1 MFGKGKESNRRGK
14 SAERGMS
21 NDSEENLPATLQH
34 KDSKTGFKTSSK
46 NALSKAK
53 SSGGGFLS
61 RLGKLGRTGSSNVS
75 NEKEKEVPDNEYVFR
90 VINLPL
96 VEQTRI
102 TRISKHINA
111 CRDKTEFWM
120 PSLPWR
126 CIDYLNSKCEVEGL
140 YRVPGSG
147 PQVKRWQRRFDTELD
162 VDILKEDTY
171 DVNEIASMLKA
182 WLRELPT
189 EIFPAARQKELAA
202 KLEQENPKYKN
213 VGEPAPQL
221 LRDALSELPP
231 FNYYLLFAITC
242 HLSLILGHKEQNRM
256 DLNNLAVCVG
266 PCLNLDRW
274 LFNYLVGDWRNC
286 WRGCS
291 TEKAAQEVEK
301 RIAQGNLNNGAPSTG
316 SDRSEADRLRQNLQ
330 REAQSRH
337 GQAASGA
344 GASYNPASSSA
355 ILDDAGSVVDDPAVS
370 SASASVA
377 SKPNSSHH
385 ANNENAKPFFD
396 ATAPKPQ
403 TYIPAG
409 AATRSPQQQPSQQ
422 QQPSHQLPPLASGL
436 GVLDHAE
443 LRRPSSSA
451 GPQNGGAAAATAAG
465 DATDPNSTPR
475 GAAHRRSHSDI
486 TKAKAAGNAFVAA
499 AGQPPLPAP

>member
-1 MFGKGKESNRRGK
+1 MFGKAKEQARRGK
-14 SAERGMS
+14 SAERGHPS
-21 NDSEENLPATLQH
+21 DSEENLPATAQQ
-34 KDSKTGFKTSSK
+34 KDAKGGFKNSSK

-53 SSGGGFLS
+53 AGGGSFLS
-61 RLGKLGRTGSSNVS
+61 RLGKIGRSGSSTVS
-75 NEKEKEVPDNEYVFR
+75 GEKEKEVPDNEYVFK

-111 CRDKTEFWM
+111 CRDKTEYWM

-126 CIDYLNSKCEVEGL
+126 CIDYLNSKCEYEGL

-162 VDILKEDTY
+162 VDILKEETY
-171 DVNEIASMLKA
+171 DVNEVASMLKA

-189 EIFPAARQKELAA
+189 EIFPAQRQKDLAV
-202 KLEQENPKYKN
+202 KLEKENPKYKN

-242 HLSLILGHKEQNRM
+242 HLSLILNHKDQNRM

-286 WRGCS
+286 WRGCN
-291 TEKAAQEVEK
+291 TERAAQEVEK
-301 RIAQGNLNNGAPSTG
+301 RVAMGVPLSE
-316 SDRSEADRLRQNLQ
+316 RSEADSIRQDIQHENQ
-330 REAQSRH
+330 RRQP
-337 GQAASGA
+337 
-344 GASYNPASSSA
+344 NDFN
-355 ILDDAGSVVDDPAVS
+355 DDRAPVDEHAVS
-370 SASASVA
+370 SASVSIA
-377 SKPNSSHH
+377 SKPSSSH
-385 ANNENAKPFFD
+385 NEPKQFGVLDSTNREMTKPL
-396 ATAPKPQ
+396 

-409 AATRSPQQQPSQQ
+409 AKFNPDGT
-422 QQPSHQLPPLASGL
+422 LGGL
-436 GVLDHAE
+436 GIDLDMW
-443 LRRPSSSA
+443 RPSSST
-451 GPQNGGAAAATAAG
+451 ATENTPTGNPSDGSRDYGLPRIGHQSSASDLKNASN
-465 DATDPNSTPR
+465 ANS
-475 GAAHRRSHSDI
+475 
-486 TKAKAAGNAFVAA
+486 
-499 AGQPPLPAP
+499 PLPALPIRPGQ

>member
-1 MFGKGKESNRRGK
+1 MFGKAKEQARRGK
-14 SAERGMS
+14 SAERGTAS
-21 NDSEENLPATLQH
+21 DSEENLPATAQQ
-34 KDSKTGFKTSSK
+34 KDAKGGFKNSSK

-53 SSGGGFLS
+53 AGGGSLLS
-61 RLGKLGRTGSSNVS
+61 RLGKIGRSGSSTVS
-75 NEKEKEVPDNEYVFR
+75 SEKEKEVPDNEYVFK

-111 CRDKTEFWM
+111 CRDKTEYWM

-126 CIDYLNSKCEVEGL
+126 CIDYLNSQCEYEGL

-162 VDILKEDTY
+162 VDILKEETY

-189 EIFPAARQKELAA
+189 EIFPAQKQKDLAA
-202 KLEQENPKYKN
+202 KLEKENPKFKN

-242 HLSLILGHKEQNRM
+242 HLSLILNHKDQNRM

-286 WRGCS
+286 WRGCN
-291 TEKAAQEVEK
+291 TERAAQEVEK
-301 RIAQGNLNNGAPSTG
+301 RIAMGVPLSERNGADSI
-316 SDRSEADRLRQNLQ
+316 RQDIQHESQ
-330 REAQSRH
+330 RRQH
-337 GQAASGA
+337 GDFG
-344 GASYNPASSSA
+344 
-355 ILDDAGSVVDDPAVS
+355 DDLVPLEEHAVS
-370 SASASVA
+370 SASVSIA
-377 SKPNSSHH
+377 SKPSSSH
-385 ANNENAKPFFD
+385 NDPKQFGVLDSTNREMTKPL
-396 ATAPKPQ
+396 

-409 AATRSPQQQPSQQ
+409 AKYNPDGT
-422 QQPSHQLPPLASGL
+422 LGGL
-436 GVLDHAE
+436 GIDLDMW
-443 LRRPSSSA
+443 RPSSS
-451 GPQNGGAAAATAAG
+451 TAA
-465 DATDPNSTPR
+465 DNTPTGNASEGSR
-475 GAAHRRSHSDI
+475 DFGLPRVGHRRSASDLKQ
-486 TKAKAAGNAFVAA
+486 TGAANSS
-499 AGQPPLPAP
+499 PLPALPVRPGQ